1 MYDRALCFQTSAGE
15 SKKFVFRTL
24 LARRAREENCR
35 RQQCIE
41 NENEKRTANV
51 AYLHADDRV
60 DEEEHGNQQ
69 ANVGKSLDGK

>member
-1 MYDRALCFQTSAGE
+1 MIELYV
-15 SKKFVFRTL
+15 SKHLQVKVRSSYFAFSWL
-24 LARRAREENCR
+24 SELEKEKCR

-41 NENEKRTANV
+41 NENEKRTVNI